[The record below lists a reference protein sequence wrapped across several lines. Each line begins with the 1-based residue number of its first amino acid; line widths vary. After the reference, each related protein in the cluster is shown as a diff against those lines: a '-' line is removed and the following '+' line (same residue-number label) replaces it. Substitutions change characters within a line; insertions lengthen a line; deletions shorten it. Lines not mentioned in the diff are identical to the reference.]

1 MKEYDNGTFKQFH
14 VDNGKLED
22 IETGEKIENILN
34 KDSALNV
41 AFEVSNEMKTIPSAL
56 SRSKVSCVYGTNY
69 VVSSYIP
76 KNIFCGSKKFEGLR
90 KVKKEFI
97 NGFLISSSSFWNQSL
112 LLDNVNWQRQLRLL
126 NFSEFVFTFIF
137 LPKKASVDLML
148 IIETQLVRRLPKNCF
163 CMMHAWSQRFSMS
176 FGDEA
181 VDAAAYVRPQ
191 PMEELRFSQYL
202 REDSSEGLPVLRK
215 ISQKEE
221 VLVIQID
228 YGMFKPFLL

>member
-1 MKEYDNGTFKQFH
+1 
-14 VDNGKLED
+14 
-22 IETGEKIENILN
+22 
-34 KDSALNV
+34 
-41 AFEVSNEMKTIPSAL
+41 
-56 SRSKVSCVYGTNY
+56 
-69 VVSSYIP
+69 
-76 KNIFCGSKKFEGLR
+76 
-90 KVKKEFI
+90 
-97 NGFLISSSSFWNQSL
+97 
-112 LLDNVNWQRQLRLL
+112 
-126 NFSEFVFTFIF
+126 
-137 LPKKASVDLML
+137 
-148 IIETQLVRRLPKNCF
+148 
-163 CMMHAWSQRFSMS
+163 MS